1 MLFLKNLEVLKVLV
15 YIKYSLTH
23 FHSTLTGS
31 LRCLRRDAEKVR
43 Q

>member
-1 MLFLKNLEVLKVLV
+1 MLFLKNLEVLKFLV
-15 YIKYSLTH
+15 DIKYSSTH

-31 LRCLRRDAEKVR
+31 LSCLRRDAEKVS